1 MWIRIVSQ
9 YQVIECGRIASPRLL
24 TLLWALATVVAP
36 ALAAPVFPQHDIRVE
51 LVTTSGEIRIHDR
64 VLVSGQMAYRFQLAP
79 WLDLE
84 QLRLNGKRVQART
97 KGGLFEVALASGDE
111 HSLEFEL
118 AGRLPP
124 QRDGSEAASSHGLD
138 GSFLPAWDLW
148 IPHDP
153 SQPLAFRLEMK
164 VPGSLRAAATGR
176 LVAESSGPEHYTI
189 VTEQIRPGEAPS
201 LFIGP
206 YHVAER
212 RQDGVRLRTYF
223 HPGLDDFED
232 VYFDAAG
239 DYIDRYRGIVGDYP
253 YNDFH
258 MVSAPL
264 PVGLG
269 FPGLTYID
277 RRIVP
282 LPFMRT
288 RSLAHEVLHNWWG
301 NAVAVD
307 YTTGNWAEGL
317 TTYMADYALE
327 RDKGEVAAR
336 NMRVKWLRD
345 YAALPAE
352 RDLPVRAFRSKQHQA
367 AQVIG
372 YNKVAFIF
380 HMLSREIGAQAFDAS
395 IRRFWRDHRFAT
407 ASWQDLQ
414 AAFEQTA
421 KRDLDWFF
429 RQWLDHSGAPRVG
442 LGAHSVSP
450 VGEGYLI
457 RVEVLQPIAGYRFQL
472 PVSLLTE
479 AGLEYRELGIESART
494 LLEWTTPNKP
504 VSIQFDP
511 DNDLFR
517 RLDMRETPPILRDI
531 TLSPK
536 TQTRV
541 VGTGPDFVDIAR
553 QLADRLLDTTP
564 VFLAP
569 GQAHDPSLPLLL
581 ITGRERLDAK
591 LAAFGI
597 EAPTA
602 LPPQAYPASAWA
614 TRLANG
620 TPVLVVSADST
631 AELQALLRPLPH
643 YGGQSYV
650 LFAGGRVQDRGIWQL
665 KRGPLYRDLSEVVPA
680 RVKGSGL

>member
-1 MWIRIVSQ
+1 MCIRIVNP
-9 YQVIECGRIASPRLL
+9 YQGIEYGSITSSRLL
-24 TLLWALATVVAP
+24 ILFWVLATSVSP
-36 ALAAPVFPQHDIRVE
+36 ALADPVAPQHDIRVE
-51 LVTTSGEIRIHDR
+51 LVTTSGETRIHDR
-64 VLVSGQMAYRFQLAP
+64 VLLSGQMTYRFQLAS
-79 WLDLE
+79 WLTLE

-97 KGGLFEVALASGDE
+97 KGGLFEVALASTDE
-111 HSLEFEL
+111 HRLEFDL
-118 AGRLPP
+118 SGQLPP
-124 QRDGSEAASSHGLD
+124 PHDGIETASSDGLD

-153 SQPLAFRLEMK
+153 SQPLAFRLETK
-164 VPGSLRAAATGR
+164 VPNSQRAIATGR
-176 LVAESSGPEHYTI
+176 LVAESSGAEHYTI
-189 VTEQIRPGEAPS
+189 ITEQIRPGEAPS

-206 YHVAER
+206 YRVTER
-212 RQDGVRLRTYF
+212 QQAGVRLRTYF
-223 HPGLDDFED
+223 HPGLDELED
-232 VYFDAAG
+232 AYFDAAG

-253 YNDFH
+253 YKDFH

-307 YTTGNWAEGL
+307 YTSGNWAEGL

-380 HMLSREIGAQAFDAS
+380 HMLNREIGVQAFDAG
-395 IRRFWRDHRFAT
+395 IRRFWRDHRFAM

-414 AAFEQTA
+414 IAFEQA
-421 KRDLDWFF
+421 AERDLDWFF
-429 RQWLDHSGAPRVG
+429 RQWLDRSGAPRVG
-442 LGAHSVSP
+442 LGEQSVSA
-450 VGEGYLI
+450 VGDGYLI
-457 RVEVLQPIAGYRFQL
+457 RVEVLQPVEGYRFQL

-479 AGLEYRELGIESART
+479 AGLEYRELGIESTRT

-517 RLDMRETPPILRDI
+517 RLDMAETPPILRDI
-531 TLSPK
+531 TLSPR

-541 VGTGPDFVDIAR
+541 VGTAPDFVDIAH
-553 QLADRLLDTTP
+553 QLTSRLLDTTP

-569 GQAHDPSLPLLL
+569 DQARDPSLPLLL
-581 ITGRERLDAK
+581 ITLREGLDAQ
-591 LAAFGI
+591 LDALGI

-602 LPPQAYPASAWA
+602 LPPRTYPASAWA

-620 TPVLVVSADST
+620 TPVLVVAADST

-643 YGGQSYV
+643 YGGQSYA
-650 LFAGGRVQDRGIWQL
+650 LFAGGQVQDRGIWQL
-665 KRGPLYRDLSEVVPA
+665 KRGPLYRDLSPVVPEKA
-680 RVKGSGL
+680 GID